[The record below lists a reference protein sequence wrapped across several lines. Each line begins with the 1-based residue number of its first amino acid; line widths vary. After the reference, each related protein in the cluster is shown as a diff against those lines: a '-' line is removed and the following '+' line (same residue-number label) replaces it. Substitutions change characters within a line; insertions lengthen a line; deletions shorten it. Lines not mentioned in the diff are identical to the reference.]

1 MRDVTL
7 RFINDLRAA
16 GLRISVSESMDAMQ
30 AVAAVG
36 IERDLLREA
45 LAASLVKEEE
55 DRPLFVE
62 TFARF
67 FAAPK
72 PRRKGKHHE
81 QVSAG
86 QGQRATANG
95 AQPQTTER
103 PPKQQR
109 PGEPSTHKPAE
120 RSSEQERK
128 QGLETRREQHGES
141 KLEEHKNP
149 APNTQH
155 PALAFHA

>member
-7 RFINDLRAA
+7 RFINDLRVA

-30 AVAAVG
+30 AIAAVG
-36 IERDLLREA
+36 IDRDLLREA

-55 DRPLFVE
+55 DRPLFDE

-72 PRRKGKHHE
+72 PRHTGQHHE

-86 QGQRATANG
+86 EGQKVRANG
-95 AQPQTTER
+95 AQPRAAER
-103 PPKQQR
+103 PLKQPR
-109 PGEPSTHKPAE
+109 PGEHLEKRES
-120 RSSEQERK
+120 RSEQNQRPTDSPA
-128 QGLETRREQHGES
+128 QR
-141 KLEEHKNP
+141 EEH
-149 APNTQH
+149 
-155 PALAFHA
+155 